1 MISKSIELQLC
12 TENVLVKHVKHAILL
27 GSESQYPGVC
37 VLEMVI
43 IPSFPLVVT
52 TALCIWE
59 LSPGPWPGT
68 GNSHLHST
76 VCAPG

>member
-1 MISKSIELQLC
+1 MRY
-12 TENVLVKHVKHAILL
+12 VKHAFLL

-68 GNSHLHST
+68 GILIYTLQSVLLDDGR
-76 VCAPG
+76 V